1 MAIGSALLVIVCGVL
16 FASLYASASG
26 KVAVLEASRTV
37 APGTAI
43 TVKDLKSVNISV
55 SAPGSAIP
63 VSRAA
68 SVVGKSAA
76 VTIPAGG
83 ILAPGDVTV
92 SWQPPA
98 GESLVGVALRQSQE
112 PASGVQPGE
121 YVDVI
126 FTGAPGAAFQ
136 MAGTSQEQMQTGIG
150 ATAAAGSASP
160 AGIGSNITQAGG
172 AASLQHKGQAINPS
186 LQTSAAS
193 QVGSPTGIQPSSGM
207 VGSILASRVRVTDVT
222 AGSQSSQSNKV
233 LVSLLVPSVL
243 APVIAAASSAGQVA
257 VAVTRMHS

>member
-26 KVAVLEASRTV
+26 KVAVLEASRTI

-43 TVKDLKSVNISV
+43 TIKDLKSVDISV
-55 SAPGSAIP
+55 SAPGSAVP

-83 ILAPGDVTV
+83 ILAPGDVTA

-126 FTGAPGAAFQ
+126 LTGAPGAAFQ
-136 MAGTSQEQMQTGIG
+136 MAGTGQIQVQTGIG
-150 ATAAAGSASP
+150 ATAAAGSSST
-160 AGIGSNITQAGG
+160 AGTSITQASGP
-172 AASLQHKGQAINPS
+172 ASLQQQGQAINPS
-186 LQTSAAS
+186 LQTSTAS
-193 QVGSPTGIQPSSGM
+193 RVGSLTGIQPSSGM
-207 VGSILASRVRVTDVT
+207 VGSVLASRVRVTDVT
-222 AGSQSSQSNKV
+222 AGSQSSQSSKV

-243 APVIAAASSAGQVA
+243 APVIVAASSAGQVA
-257 VAVTRMHS
+257 VAITRMRP